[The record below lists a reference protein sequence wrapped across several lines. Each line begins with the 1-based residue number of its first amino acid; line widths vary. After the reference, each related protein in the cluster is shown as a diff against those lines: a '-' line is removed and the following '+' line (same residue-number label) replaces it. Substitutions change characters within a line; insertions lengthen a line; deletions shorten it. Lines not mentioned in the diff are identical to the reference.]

1 MGSMGKLEDFIDNIE
16 KKEGNTGFDA
26 EGVIRLFR
34 QRVEDFYCRVEQDW
48 LKSLIDSGKIHCT
61 REGIAVTEESLGTYP
76 MDEMVIKFFRF
87 TIRLTPI
94 GTILIGSPGRIDM
107 TFEGKSRMLVLVDRR
122 ITCAAEQIVI
132 RERFVDGQQADDE
145 EEQAEVEEKPK
156 PEYVW
161 KYIDDPREYTYAV
174 LDKESF
180 QNLIVELVNGKELF

>member
-1 MGSMGKLEDFIDNIE
+1 MGKLEDFIDDIE
-16 KKEGNTGFDA
+16 KKEGNAGFDA
-26 EGVIRLFR
+26 EGVIELFR
-34 QRVEDFYCRVEQDW
+34 QRVEDFYRRVEQDW
-48 LKSLIDSGKIHCT
+48 LKSLIASGKIHCT

-132 RERFVDGQQADDE
+132 RERFVGGQQADDE
-145 EEQAEVEEKPK
+145 EEQNLVEEKPK

-161 KYIDDPREYTYAV
+161 KYIADPREYTYAV

>member
-1 MGSMGKLEDFIDNIE
+1 MGKLEDFIDNIE
-16 KKEGNTGFDA
+16 KKEGNAGFDA
-26 EGVIRLFR
+26 EGVIGLFR
-34 QRVEDFYCRVEQDW
+34 QRVEEFYSRVEQDW
-48 LKSLIDSGKIHCT
+48 LKELINSGKIHCA
-61 REGIAVTEESLGTYP
+61 REGIEVTEESLGTYP

-87 TIRLTPI
+87 VIRLTPI

-132 RERFVDGQQADDE
+132 RERIVGGQQTDDE
-145 EEQAEVEEKPK
+145 EERDKVEERPK

-180 QNLIVELVNGKELF
+180 QNLIVELVNGKKLF